1 MKQLLRNC
9 LLFTFL
15 VILLAYPLDLIISY
29 NLKKSNYAWGE
40 YSIWND
46 IYDGNINSE
55 IVVYGGSNAW
65 RHIDPQLLEKSFGL
79 SAYNLGIDGHAFWLQ
94 YLRHKAF
101 LKFNQKPKHIIL
113 TINSRCL
120 QKSEELY
127 NAEQFL
133 PYMLVNKDIIN
144 YTSSYRGFTEFDYYL
159 PLVRYVGNKNSVL
172 QSIENSILFPKTI
185 PKRKNGYQGLEQNWN
200 NDFKSAKKKISSF
213 KAEVDPEVFTLFNDF
228 LIECKE
234 KNIKVILVHTPE
246 HIEGQNFVQNRKE
259 VITLF
264 KNLSDKHEIPFLD
277 YSNNIICTKKEYF
290 YNASHLN
297 KRGAELFTNM
307 LIKDLKESRIITQ

>member
-1 MKQLLRNC
+1 
-9 LLFTFL
+9 
-15 VILLAYPLDLIISY
+15 
-29 NLKKSNYAWGE
+29 
-40 YSIWND
+40 
-46 IYDGNINSE
+46 
-55 IVVYGGSNAW
+55 
-65 RHIDPQLLEKSFGL
+65 
-79 SAYNLGIDGHAFWLQ
+79 
-94 YLRHKAF
+94 
-101 LKFNQKPKHIIL
+101 
-113 TINSRCL
+113 
-120 QKSEELY
+120 
-127 NAEQFL
+127 
-133 PYMLVNKDIIN
+133 MLVNKDIIN